1 MNLENSNKLFHKIGI
16 SNSFKAFGHYL
27 NSKKIMKN
35 NYQKLLWASTSVKAE
50 DLDPTYYCEN
60 LPISGTINT
69 LPLETINDLL
79 KKQNFEIDKS
89 KISETFLCYKSSC
102 TNL

>member
-1 MNLENSNKLFHKIGI
+1 M
-16 SNSFKAFGHYL
+16 
-27 NSKKIMKN
+27 
-35 NYQKLLWASTSVKAE
+35 KAE

-89 KISETFLCYKSSC
+89 KISETYSEIMEDLDKILDLNAITQELLLNGIKLFQDSYSSVLETVNKKMKSIKKK
-102 TNL
+102 